1 MAIIMMHSPIATGQ
15 TARFF
20 SPGCF
25 AAMLAVAAF
34 LLSQPQ
40 VSRAQGTAQQQEA
53 DCSEIIDDMARLR
66 CYDNN
71 ANKFEANSGR
81 ATSIAALPANTE
93 APATNLQTDDS
104 LGKKYL
110 TKDDS
115 HESDRESSVQLV
127 QAYKSKQE
135 LWVFEFENGQAWQQ
149 IEARYLSVP
158 KDLPA
163 AVIISQGVLDSYDL
177 RIGETGRTI
186 KVKRLR

>member
-1 MAIIMMHSPIATGQ
+1 MVIIMMHSPISTGQ
-15 TARFF
+15 TVRFF
-20 SPGCF
+20 PPECF
-25 AAMLAVAAF
+25 AAMLAVAAI

-71 ANKFEANSGR
+71 DNKF
-81 ATSIAALPANTE
+81 E

-104 LGKKYL
+104 LGEKYL
-110 TKDDS
+110 RKDDS
-115 HESDRESSVQLV
+115 HESDRESSLQLV

-135 LWVFEFENGQAWQQ
+135 LWVFEFENGQVWQQ

-163 AVIISQGVLDSYDL
+163 AVIISQGDFLSN
-177 RIGETGRTI
+177 
-186 KVKRLR
+186 

>member
-1 MAIIMMHSPIATGQ
+1 
-15 TARFF
+15 
-20 SPGCF
+20 
-25 AAMLAVAAF
+25 MLAVAAF

-71 ANKFEANSGR
+71 ANKCEANSGC

-163 AVIISQGVLDSYDL
+163 AVIISQGVLGSYDL
-177 RIGETGRTI
+177 RIGETGRRI

>member
-15 TARFF
+15 TVRFF
-20 SPGCF
+20 SPECF

-71 ANKFEANSGR
+71 ADKFEEISGR

-104 LGKKYL
+104 LGEKYL
-110 TKDDS
+110 PEDDS
-115 HESDRESSVQLV
+115 HESDRESSLQLV
-127 QAYKSKQE
+127 QAYKSKRE

-163 AVIISQGVLDSYDL
+163 AVIISEGVLGSYDL
-177 RIGETGRTI
+177 RIGESGRTI

>member
-1 MAIIMMHSPIATGQ
+1 MKKRFVQIA
-15 TARFF
+15 
-20 SPGCF
+20 C
-25 AAMLAVAAF
+25 L
-34 LLSQPQ
+34 
-40 VSRAQGTAQQQEA
+40 
-53 DCSEIIDDMARLR
+53 
-66 CYDNN
+66 
-71 ANKFEANSGR
+71 
-81 ATSIAALPANTE
+81 
-93 APATNLQTDDS
+93 PATNLQTDDS
-104 LGKKYL
+104 LGNKYL

-115 HESDRESSVQLV
+115 HESDRESSLQLV

-163 AVIISQGVLDSYDL
+163 AVIISQGVLGSYDL

>member
-1 MAIIMMHSPIATGQ
+1 VAIIMMHSPIATGQ
-15 TARFF
+15 TVRLF
-20 SPGCF
+20 SPECF
-25 AAMLAVAAF
+25 AAMLVVAAF

-40 VSRAQGTAQQQEA
+40 VSRAKDTAQQQEA

-71 ANKFEANSGR
+71 ANK
-81 ATSIAALPANTE
+81 TSIAALPANTE

-127 QAYKSKQE
+127 QAYKSKHQ

-149 IEARYLSVP
+149 TEARYLSVP

-163 AVIISQGVLDSYDL
+163 AVIISQGVLGSYDL

>member
-15 TARFF
+15 TVRLF
-20 SPGCF
+20 SPECF
-25 AAMLAVAAF
+25 AAMLVVAAF

-40 VSRAQGTAQQQEA
+40 VSRAKDTAQQQEA

-115 HESDRESSVQLV
+115 HESDRESSMQLV

-163 AVIISQGVLDSYDL
+163 AVIISQGVLGSYDL

>member
-15 TARFF
+15 TVRFF

-115 HESDRESSVQLV
+115 HESDRESSMQLV

-163 AVIISQGVLDSYDL
+163 AVIISQGVFDSYDL

>member
-1 MAIIMMHSPIATGQ
+1 MAIIMMHSPISTGQ
-15 TARFF
+15 TVRSF
-20 SPGCF
+20 PLGYF
-25 AAMLAVAAF
+25 AATLAVAAF

-115 HESDRESSVQLV
+115 HESDRESSMQLV

-163 AVIISQGVLDSYDL
+163 AVIISQGVLGSYDL
-177 RIGETGRTI
+177 RIGETGRAI

>member
-1 MAIIMMHSPIATGQ
+1 
-15 TARFF
+15 
-20 SPGCF
+20 
-25 AAMLAVAAF
+25 
-34 LLSQPQ
+34 
-40 VSRAQGTAQQQEA
+40 
-53 DCSEIIDDMARLR
+53 MARLR

-71 ANKFEANSGR
+71 ANKFEANFGC

-104 LGKKYL
+104 LGEKYL

-115 HESDRESSVQLV
+115 HESDRESSLQLV

-163 AVIISQGVLDSYDL
+163 AVFISQGVLGSHDL

>member
-1 MAIIMMHSPIATGQ
+1 MAIIMMHSPI
-15 TARFF
+15 

-25 AAMLAVAAF
+25 VAALAVAAF

-40 VSRAQGTAQQQEA
+40 VSRAKGTAQQQEA
-53 DCSEIIDDMARLR
+53 DCSEIIGDMARLR

-71 ANKFEANSGR
+71 AKKFEANSGF

-104 LGKKYL
+104 LGEKYL

-127 QAYKSKQE
+127 QAYKNKQE

-163 AVIISQGVLDSYDL
+163 AVIISQGVFGSYDL
-177 RIGETGRTI
+177 RSGETGRTI

>member
-15 TARFF
+15 TVRFF
-20 SPGCF
+20 PPGCF

-40 VSRAQGTAQQQEA
+40 VSRAKDTAQQQEA

-81 ATSIAALPANTE
+81 ATSIAALPAKTE

-115 HESDRESSVQLV
+115 HESDREISLQLA

-158 KDLPA
+158 KELPA
-163 AVIISQGVLDSYDL
+163 AVFISQGVFDSYDL

>member
-1 MAIIMMHSPIATGQ
+1 
-15 TARFF
+15 
-20 SPGCF
+20 
-25 AAMLAVAAF
+25 MLAVAAF

-71 ANKFEANSGR
+71 ANKFEASSGR
-81 ATSIAALPANTE
+81 ATSVAALPANTLPATTE

-104 LGKKYL
+104 LGNKYL

-115 HESDRESSVQLV
+115 HESDRESSLQLV

-163 AVIISQGVLDSYDL
+163 AVIISQGVLGSYDL

>member
-1 MAIIMMHSPIATGQ
+1 MAIIMMHSPILTGQ
-15 TARFF
+15 TVRIV

-25 AAMLAVAAF
+25 AALLAVAAF

-40 VSRAQGTAQQQEA
+40 VSLAKGTAQQQEA

-115 HESDRESSVQLV
+115 HESDRESSLQLV
-127 QAYKSKQE
+127 QAYKSKRE

-163 AVIISQGVLDSYDL
+163 AVIISQGVLGSYDL